1 MISETVPKEGEVVF
15 LKLDGFDPPWRQALV
30 ISASSRLARLVL
42 SVRVLDTEMADR
54 ASETTSFE
62 QKGRRFILV
71 EGNPQQVRLECSQP
85 YLALEGKRK
94 DILKQAKL
102 ALDGDNPQYL
112 TASEDLPK
120 AAPKEIEDSESSLDS
135 GSEDDAVLELLMKAQ
150 KVQKKSKPERA
161 TGSEKGHAKKGA
173 RDRYPLLAGRS
184 RSRED
189 SPEDLT
195 TVLKQLGR
203 TKTGGLGADS
213 LTALVNLELLKTLQK
228 KKKKSRRSKSPD
240 SSDSSGA
247 DSSESSSSDSQGNGK
262 LKGAGKAMRDL
273 RVGHRRMRRKPLHHV
288 KKYVQEIESHLGV
301 ADQGAYRFSDY
312 SKKINWGKN
321 KSLYRIH
328 FALSEILQMQARG
341 KPERASL
348 MIVQLLRAVHQVALD
363 QGPWQAASLL
373 LSHTDPMERQRF
385 GGEPEQLE
393 RIASYLKAV
402 SELEK
407 RSLQNVPKED
417 NPNPNPKGRGKND
430 RKGGKKE
437 DEADQ

>member
-1 MISETVPKEGEVVF
+1 MIAEPVPKEGEVVF
-15 LKLDGFDPPWRQALV
+15 LKLDGFDPSWRQALV

-42 SVRVLDTEMADR
+42 CVKVLEAEIADNTSG
-54 ASETTSFE
+54 ATSFE
-62 QKGRRFILV
+62 QGGRKFILV
-71 EGNPQQVRLECSQP
+71 EGKPQQVRLECSQTFM
-85 YLALEGKRK
+85 ALEGKRK
-94 DILKQAKL
+94 EIMKRAKQAL
-102 ALDGDNPQYL
+102 EGDNPQYL
-112 TASEDLPK
+112 TASEDLPET
-120 AAPKEIEDSESSLDS
+120 ASKEIEVSDSDLGSE
-135 GSEDDAVLELLMKAQ
+135 SEDDAVLELLLKA
-150 KVQKKSKPERA
+150 QKKSKQEKA
-161 TGSEKGHAKKGA
+161 TGSEKMPVKKGP
-173 RDRYPLLAGRS
+173 RDRYPLLAGKS
-184 RSRED
+184 RSREE
-189 SPEDLT
+189 SPEGLA

-228 KKKKSRRSKSPD
+228 KKKSRRSKSPD
-240 SSDSSGA
+240 SSDSSETASLEG
-247 DSSESSSSDSQGNGK
+247 SSSDSQGKSK

-288 KKYVQEIESHLGV
+288 KKYVQEIESNLGV

-321 KSLYRIH
+321 KSLYRVH

-341 KPERASL
+341 KPEKASL

-363 QGPWQAASLL
+363 QGSWQAASLL
-373 LSHTDPMERQRF
+373 LSHQDPMERQKF

-407 RSLQNVPKED
+407 RNLQNAPKED
-417 NPNPNPKGRGKND
+417 YPNPKGRGKND
-430 RKGGKKE
+430 RKGGKKDE
-437 DEADQ
+437 EADQ